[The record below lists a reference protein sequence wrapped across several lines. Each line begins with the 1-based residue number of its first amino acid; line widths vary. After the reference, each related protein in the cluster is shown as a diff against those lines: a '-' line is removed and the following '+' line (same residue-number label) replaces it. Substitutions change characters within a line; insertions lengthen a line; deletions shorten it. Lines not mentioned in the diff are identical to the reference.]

1 MIFTQAQPGS
11 FIGGQIRWWTR
22 TWNEPVTKVS
32 HVGVAGNYGPPENQT
47 IVEMTSP
54 EGRKVDLLEQYGDQD
69 IYVYHYSLI
78 DIAVGCDIV
87 NDMSDLIGRPYGY
100 SKIALHLADAVAGK
114 LLSAAYVIPASWFGV
129 KLRGLEFPLLSRLNL
144 LDAVV
149 CSQAVARAYW
159 DRASVHF
166 GGEWPSRNPDNML
179 DWCERNPNLFQEVW
193 RNETSRNRS

>member
-1 MIFTQAQPGS
+1 
-11 FIGGQIRWWTR
+11 
-22 TWNEPVTKVS
+22 
-32 HVGVAGNYGPPENQT
+32 
-47 IVEMTSP
+47 MTSP